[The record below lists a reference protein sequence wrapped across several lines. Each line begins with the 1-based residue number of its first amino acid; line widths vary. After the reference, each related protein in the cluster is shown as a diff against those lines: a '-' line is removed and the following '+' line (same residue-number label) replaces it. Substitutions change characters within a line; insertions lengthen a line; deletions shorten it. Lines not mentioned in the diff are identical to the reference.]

1 MRSGCRVARLDA
13 NLSQLFVRLAW
24 MRSSRYNG
32 TESMRSSAANKNPRR
47 SKPVTEFTNIRVL
60 PSGYQVCVTRAKI
73 EFSRHFAG
81 HSDASLKA
89 ALRFRD
95 KALRELPKKR
105 LNPVPRKVLAAL
117 GLDAEVVGVFRHPRR
132 SFYQVSF
139 REGGRWRA
147 RTFSWKTVNEA
158 DAYAAAIAFRASV
171 VRASS

>member
-1 MRSGCRVARLDA
+1 M
-13 NLSQLFVRLAW
+13 
-24 MRSSRYNG
+24 
-32 TESMRSSAANKNPRR
+32 
-47 SKPVTEFTNIRVL
+47 
-60 PSGYQVCVTRAKI
+60 TRAKI

-147 RTFSWKTVNEA
+147 RTFSWRTVDEA
-158 DAYAAAIAFRASV
+158 DAYAAALAFRASLV
-171 VRASS
+171 GATS

>member
-1 MRSGCRVARLDA
+1 
-13 NLSQLFVRLAW
+13 
-24 MRSSRYNG
+24 
-32 TESMRSSAANKNPRR
+32 MRSSAANPRR

-60 PSGYQVCVTRAKI
+60 PSGYQVSLTRAKI

-81 HSDASLKA
+81 HSEASLEA

-132 SFYQVSF
+132 SFYQVAY
-139 REGGRWRA
+139 REGGRLRA
-147 RTFSWKTVNEA
+147 RSFSWKKVDEA
-158 DAYAAAIAFRASV
+158 AAYSAAIAFRASV